1 MILGTNLNYL
11 LRRLAHPVQMKR
23 VACERLTEPLHVNLV
38 SAFVAVFGTFRARV
52 TFDLVVRQQ
61 FAFPILYAAD
71 QAAKAGIKR
80 LTLVEFGVANG
91 AGLMNICSIAARVT
105 KATGVEF
112 NVFGFD
118 TGKGMP
124 PPIDYR
130 DHPELYQ
137 EGDFPS
143 DVSRLRAALPPFAQL
158 VIGDIAET
166 LPDFV
171 NSLSA
176 DCPLG
181 FVSVDVDYYSSS
193 KKALDIFRS
202 DPDKY
207 MPVTLLYLDDI
218 ADDSSNPWAGEYL
231 AVREFN
237 EENRLRKIAPFNMLR
252 AQRMLKNARWM
263 DHINTMHVLDHE
275 ARTPKI
281 RRERRMIGN
290 EYVGI
295 AFDRLVRNR

>member
-1 MILGTNLNYL
+1 M
-11 LRRLAHPVQMKR
+11 P
-23 VACERLTEPLHVNLV
+23 
-38 SAFVAVFGTFRARV
+38 
-52 TFDLVVRQQ
+52 
-61 FAFPILYAAD
+61 FPFYAAD

-91 AGLMNICSIAARVT
+91 AGLVISARLRKSDEGDRDRVQCIRIRYRQRHAA
-105 KATGVEF
+105 
-112 NVFGFD
+112 
-118 TGKGMP
+118 
-124 PPIDYR
+124 Y
-130 DHPELYQ
+130 DHPEIYQ

-158 VIGDIAET
+158 IIGDIAET

-193 KKALDIFRS
+193 KKTLDIFRS

-263 DHINTMHVLDHE
+263 DQIYTMHVLDHE
-275 ARTPKI
+275 ARRPRSSARTDD
-281 RRERRMIGN
+281 RRICRYR
-290 EYVGI
+290 
-295 AFDRLVRNR
+295 